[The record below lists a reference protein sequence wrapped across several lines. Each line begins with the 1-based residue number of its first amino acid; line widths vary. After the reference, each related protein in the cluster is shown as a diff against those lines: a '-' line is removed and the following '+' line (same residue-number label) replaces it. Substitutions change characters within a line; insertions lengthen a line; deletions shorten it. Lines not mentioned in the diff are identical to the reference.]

1 MPEPKNDGIMSLN
14 AKKLLQT
21 CVKYFEKKKKKRS
34 KVRRNRKTL
43 ISVYVYFLSASSK
56 NLYLLG
62 KLGTSLCPHVSL
74 RFS

>member
-14 AKKLLQT
+14 VKKLLQT
-21 CVKYFEKKKKKRS
+21 CVKYFEKKKKRS

-43 ISVYVYFLSASSK
+43 ISVSVYFLSARSK

>member
-14 AKKLLQT
+14 VKKLLQI
-21 CVKYFEKKKKKRS
+21 CIKYFEKKKKLS
-34 KVRRNRKTL
+34 KARQNRKTL

-62 KLGTSLCPHVSL
+62 KLGTDLCIHVSL